1 MTPDARV
8 AAQIAD
14 AGRALADALGARVAC
29 VALYGSAAG
38 EEFSPAHSDVNLLI
52 VLNEIEFADL
62 RLIGATLERAAA
74 RHGLRFATPLVV
86 SPEFLAAARDSFPIE
101 LEDLRTRHRILAGED
116 LVAPLRVARAAVRV
130 AAEREARTMLLRV
143 HALAIHRPPDAIARE
158 ALSHLAAAF
167 VVVGAA
173 LVDCHAGSARPRGR
187 ALLAEVAARL
197 GIALPSFGE
206 LLAMRDGERPWPAAE
221 ALDALLARLVGEL
234 GAVIRA
240 IDGATG

>member
-167 VVVGAA
+167 V
-173 LVDCHAGSARPRGR
+173 DCHAGSARPRGR